1 MLGIILLT
9 LGALNA
15 AVALTVGTCTQGSA
29 DSLYGGVITLIL
41 YVAGAG
47 SLIGWPP
54 SRWTFL
60 SILPAAAIAL
70 WHSVFAIRFAWGYF
84 ANNMSAC
91 YAMKGGFTSDEAG
104 EWMDGGEPMLIVL
117 WVAVSVVFWIAV
129 ATGIRR
135 SFQGLSNA

>member
-15 AVALTVGTCTQGSA
+15 VLALTVETCTQGSA
-29 DSLYGGVITLIL
+29 DSLYGGFLTLFL

-54 SRWTFL
+54 SRWAFL
-60 SILPAAAIAL
+60 GLLPAVVIAL
-70 WHSVFAIRFAWGYF
+70 WHSVFAVRFTWGYF

-104 EWMDGGEPMLIVL
+104 EWMDGGEPLLIAL
-117 WVAVSVVFWIAV
+117 WVAVSVIFWIAV
-129 ATGIRR
+129 AAGIRR
-135 SFQGLSNA
+135 SFQGLPDA